1 MRSKNFEVRIH
12 AVNAPSPDGEPT
24 LMIMLEVMNMQ
35 SSELIVTDH
44 VLTSEELN
52 ELRMNSGWEDSIKRT
67 QKIIQDGSL
76 ELTET
81 GKALKVQSERPHL
94 VSLGGSRVSTAITL
108 LPLPEG
114 RTCIG
119 TIESKTPQDIVIQ
132 GKGVQAEQCCIE
144 NRNNV
149 VTLIP
154 IGPCTVDGEPVKEPT
169 KLTQGAMLCFGKSC
183 FFRFNNPSE
192 AKRMKERSSRGDTTS
207 QQNAP
212 TSQDIMNLNPTDRLN
227 ANTRSSP
234 NGLTTNGYTP
244 PRVQTV
250 PTVRFS
256 NANSNHNATTT
267 RSSHLEQTIEAELK
281 EIMRQVSTEEDN
293 FPAETYGNRH
303 ALLDSPEDYLSQ
315 PRDVFPS
322 TSSTDSSG
330 SEMWPEPGHRDSISP
345 LFFTNHGDIRE
356 TAITDDHIDGE
367 DETANATSEYQ
378 PPVSTIRSKF
388 EEAIRKNSP
397 SPTRKHFHI
406 HTSPRNTLE
415 REHQKMGPQSP
426 TRVKLGQSSL
436 YSNKNSLT
444 SPTRRADGERSS
456 SDSSLSSTSLTT
468 VTSTTTT
475 ATTDRESGSDNSG
488 ASVSSL
494 LSTSASVVSTNSTVS
509 AELPGSAKSVVRRET
524 RQESSK
530 TPTPSS
536 NPTPTGLDQQ
546 FFATPDAD
554 IRQTL
559 IVDPDD
565 FDDQTQKELCRIH
578 MQAVAERKEAQK
590 LATLER
596 QRMEEILN
604 ICAEYEAQECG
615 EKPKMAA
622 PLPQTQPAPETPKAA
637 AKQCRDQSTDKPLM
651 TSSPINDQ
659 PTVAASSPKSI
670 ASDVGIKV
678 IVDSPIVKSNTS
690 TQETPVKM
698 EQPVPVPSP
707 LSNQNVW
714 YERLKD
720 NSNEAPSVDSA
731 DMPMITVEPAP
742 PPKPPRAVGQEQT
755 SRSPENE
762 QLTGQD
768 IVKAISKLEEARAG
782 SIQKIEDLERRLDD
796 LEVQESEMLRE
807 MEIEAA
813 LLEGEHRSELTQL
826 QQEQELLGTLKRT
839 KHSITRKAIEQRE
852 RERLQVDQA
861 RSRLQQLEQAHL
873 ETERQLEA
881 CPIGDTARKQAL
893 LFQYQR
899 EAEGLEQE
907 RKRFEDLEF
916 QQLETEA
923 RIEEEREILEQELTA
938 EETKE
943 EEKVKTR
950 KVNVTDIDQQMTHVI
965 SDAKVKAERLEHDRK
980 STEQELTKE
989 KERLAS
995 IEKEY
1000 NGLVMYY
1007 SRKSTGEQEETSEL
1021 RKIRELAE
1029 RRLRLQP
1036 EMSLS
1041 DEFLAK
1047 RKYNSLPR
1055 EAKGEGK
1062 APPSDASPSP
1072 SQVSPASSHS
1082 SLPRKGDTLGDIERH
1097 RRMTLEEKGDQLIE
1111 EERNRLE
1118 LLCRQATKE
1127 AKLQWE
1133 EKKQREQQQL
1143 LAPGSPR
1150 ATAAKGI
1157 NFSPSSS
1164 LYSTPRQSAGSAT
1177 HPSSV
1182 DSLGAAAAAVTA
1194 VSSSDCA
1201 SVSSFE
1207 SIEGHLETSGVY
1219 SGNSTPSRTFST
1231 GPSFTKEEREKL
1243 AEMERLLRE
1252 AQAEKQ
1258 ALLNQQV
1265 PTKPRPQTQPL
1276 NRLRQAEEQLL
1287 REEQRKRED
1296 LEHQLREET
1305 LRREELVQ
1313 NQVRLRE
1320 KQRSAQSRPLTRFL
1334 PISSLDFD
1342 LRAHIENAGHNVDM
1356 CKEITLSRGTCRGY
1370 MIKMGGRIKTWRRRW
1385 FVFNRLKRSF
1395 LYFSSDRDESRPKGG
1410 MYFQAIQDVYFDH
1423 LRPHKSPNPVL
1434 TFCIKT
1440 KERTFFLVA
1449 PTAEAMRIW
1458 MDVIV
1463 TGAEGYKEFQ

>member
-1 MRSKNFEVRIH
+1 
-12 AVNAPSPDGEPT
+12 
-24 LMIMLEVMNMQ
+24 MQ

-52 ELRMNSGWEDSIKRT
+52 DLRMNSGWEDSIKRT
-67 QKIIQDGSL
+67 QRIIQDGSL

-114 RTCIG
+114 KTCIG
-119 TIESKTPQDIVIQ
+119 TIDSKNPQDIVIQ
-132 GKGVQAEQCCIE
+132 GKDIRPEQCCIE

-154 IGPCTVDGEPVKEPT
+154 IGPCTVDGEPATEPT

-192 AKRMKERSSRGDTTS
+192 ARRLKEKTSRGDTAS
-207 QQNAP
+207 QQTTA
-212 TSQDIMNLNPTDRLN
+212 TDRLN
-227 ANTRSSP
+227 ANTRP
-234 NGLTTNGYTP
+234 NTNGVTTNGYTP
-244 PRVQTV
+244 PRVQPF
-250 PTVRFS
+250 PTVNFGRS
-256 NANSNHNATTT
+256 NANSNHNAATT

-281 EIMRQVSTEEDN
+281 EIMRQVSTEDEFMN
-293 FPAETYGNRH
+293 ETYSNQY
-303 ALLDSPEDYLSQ
+303 ALLDGSPDKDYLNH
-315 PRDVFPS
+315 PRDVIPS

-330 SEMWPEPGHRDSISP
+330 SEMWPEAGSNHRDSVSP
-345 LFFTNHGDIRE
+345 LFFANHSDIRE
-356 TAITDDHIDGE
+356 TAITDDNIDGE
-367 DETANATSEYQ
+367 DSEANATSEYQ

-388 EEAIRKNSP
+388 EDAIRNNSP

-406 HTSPRNTLE
+406 QTSPRGTLE
-415 REHQKMGPQSP
+415 RDHHKIGPQSP

-436 YSNKNSLT
+436 YSNKNALT

-468 VTSTTTT
+468 VTSTTMT
-475 ATTDRESGSDNSG
+475 ATTDKDSTGSDNSG
-488 ASVSSL
+488 TSLSSS
-494 LSTSASVVSTNSTVS
+494 LSTSSWSKATDSTASSE
-509 AELPGSAKSVVRRET
+509 APGSANSVVRRET
-524 RQESSK
+524 RQESQK

-536 NPTPTGLDQQ
+536 NPTPTAQDQR
-546 FFATPDAD
+546 FFAPTDGD

-565 FDDQTQKELCRIH
+565 FEDQTQKELCKIH
-578 MQAVAERKEAQK
+578 IQAVAERKEAQK
-590 LATLER
+590 LASLER

-604 ICAEYEAQECG
+604 ICAEYEAQERG
-615 EKPKMAA
+615 GKPTTAA
-622 PLPQTQPAPETPKAA
+622 PVPQIPTQSAQETPTSPEKQLPQQNTE
-637 AKQCRDQSTDKPLM
+637 KPLM
-651 TSSPINDQ
+651 TSSPVNDRR
-659 PTVAASSPKSI
+659 AAVDASPISI
-670 ASDVGIKV
+670 ASDAGIKV
-678 IVDSPIVKSNTS
+678 IVDSPIVRTNTS
-690 TQETPVKM
+690 IQETPAKI
-698 EQPVPVPSP
+698 QQSVPAPTSP
-707 LSNQNVW
+707 NSNQNVW

-720 NSNEAPSVDSA
+720 DGSKVPSVDA
-731 DMPMITVEPAP
+731 ATMPKIKVEPAP
-742 PPKPPRAVGQEQT
+742 PPKPPRLGVQDQN
-755 SRSPENE
+755 SLSPEGK
-762 QLTGQD
+762 QLSGQD
-768 IVKAISKLEEARAG
+768 IVKAIAKLEEARSD
-782 SIQKIEDLERRLDD
+782 SIHKIEDLERRLDD

-807 MEIEAA
+807 
-813 LLEGEHRSELTQL
+813 
-826 QQEQELLGTLKRT
+826 
-839 KHSITRKAIEQRE
+839 E
-852 RERLQVDQA
+852 RQQVDQA
-861 RSRLQQLEQAHL
+861 RSHLQHLEQVHL
-873 ETERQLEA
+873 ETERQLQA
-881 CPIGDTARKQAL
+881 CPIGETARKHAL
-893 LFQYQR
+893 LSQYQR
-899 EAEGLEQE
+899 EVEKLEQE

-923 RIEEEREILEQELTA
+923 RIEEEREIMEQELSM
-938 EETKE
+938 EESKE

-950 KVNVTDIDQQMTHVI
+950 KVNVTDIDKQMTHVI
-965 SDAKVKAERLEHDRK
+965 TDAKVKAEQLEHDQK
-980 STEQELTKE
+980 ATEQELVKE
-989 KERLAS
+989 KERLAG

-1000 NGLVMYY
+1000 NSLVMYY
-1007 SRKSTGEQEETSEL
+1007 SRRSTGDQEETPEL
-1021 RKIRELAE
+1021 KKIRELAE

-1041 DEFLAK
+1041 DEFLAT
-1047 RKYNSLPR
+1047 RKFNSLPR
-1055 EAKGEGK
+1055 NSKGGGAAKG
-1062 APPSDASPSP
+1062 PPSDSSSSPC
-1072 SQVSPASSHS
+1072 QLSPASSHN

-1097 RRMTLEEKGDQLIE
+1097 RRMTLEEKGDRLIE
-1111 EERNRLE
+1111 EERHRLE
-1118 LLCRQATKE
+1118 ELCRQATKE
-1127 AKLQWE
+1127 ATIQWE
-1133 EKKQREQQQL
+1133 EQKQREQQQL
-1143 LAPGSPR
+1143 LTPGSPKQTG
-1150 ATAAKGI
+1150 APNTI
-1157 NFSPSSS
+1157 SPSSS
-1164 LYSTPRQSAGSAT
+1164 LYSTPRQSAGSPT
-1177 HPSSV
+1177 HPP
-1182 DSLGAAAAAVTA
+1182 LGADSPAAVM
-1194 VSSSDCA
+1194 SSSDCA

-1243 AEMERLLRE
+1243 AEMERLLKE

-1265 PTKPRPQTQPL
+1265 PPNKAGQQTQPP
-1276 NRLRQAEEQLL
+1276 NRLRQAEGQLL

-1305 LRREELVQ
+1305 LMREELVQ
-1313 NQVRLRE
+1313 TQVRMRE

-1334 PISSLDFD
+1334 PITSHDFD
-1342 LRAHIENAGHNVDM
+1342 LRAHIENAGHNVEM
-1356 CKEITLSRGTCRGY
+1356 CQEATLSRNTCRGY

-1385 FVFNRLKRSF
+1385 FVFNRTKRSF

-1423 LRPHKSPNPVL
+1423 LRPHKSPDPVL